1 MFEFLKTKRA
11 SGQAAPSPGTNLVPT
26 QSPQQHNDIRRE
38 LIRVVLK
45 DSLRAHGIP
54 TNWLA
59 CEVIIIT
66 RPQDR
71 DELHIQLVILKWH
84 EKLLRYADAFQ
95 REFLHDLDRFDPTVD
110 HSGYIVSWRFSP
122 DCDCPFKELPD
133 PRTWLQSTQAQAPE
147 EPVPVLDRRRVPRE
161 PHSAR
166 LDSPDAS
173 GGRQPED
180 YAPTQVAPLR

>member
-1 MFEFLKTKRA
+1 MFEFLKTRRVNDQVAQKTE
-11 SGQAAPSPGTNLVPT
+11 TNAVEAKNT
-26 QSPQQHNDIRRE
+26 QQHNDIRRE

-45 DSLRAHGIP
+45 DTLRAHGIP

-66 RPQDR
+66 RPNDGH
-71 DELHIQLVILKWH
+71 ETHIHLVVLKWH

-95 REFLHDLDRFDPTVD
+95 RKLLLDLDRFDPSVD
-110 HSGYIVSWRFSP
+110 HSGYIVSWRFAA
-122 DCDCPFKELPD
+122 DCGCPFKELPD
-133 PRTWLQSTQAQAPE
+133 PRTWLLSAQAQADE

-166 LDSPDAS
+166 SDSKATNRDNP
-173 GGRQPED
+173 PKE

>member
-1 MFEFLKTKRA
+1 MFEFLKTKRV
-11 SGQAAPSPGTNLVPT
+11 SSQAAPSAETNLAPAQNT
-26 QSPQQHNDIRRE
+26 QQHNDIRRE

-45 DSLRAHGIP
+45 DTLRANGIP

-66 RPQDR
+66 RPQEGDQ
-71 DELHIQLVILKWH
+71 LHVQLVILKWH

-95 REFLHDLDRFDPTVD
+95 REFLLDLDRFDPTVD

-133 PRTWLQSTQAQAPE
+133 PRTWLLSAQAQVAE
-147 EPVPVLDRRRVPRE
+147 EPVPVLDRRRVPRD

-166 LDSPDAS
+166 PDSPS
-173 GGRQPED
+173 TSRGRQPQE

>member
-11 SGQAAPSPGTNLVPT
+11 TSEAAPSAGTNLAPV
-26 QSPQQHNDIRRE
+26 QSPQQPNDIRRE

-45 DSLRAHGIP
+45 DSLRTHGIP

-71 DELHIQLVILKWH
+71 SELHIQLVILKWH

-95 REFLHDLDRFDPTVD
+95 REFLRDLDRFDPTVD
-110 HSGYIVSWRFSP
+110 HSGYIVSWRFSA
-122 DCDCPFKELPD
+122 DCNCPFKKLPD
-133 PRTWLQSTQAQAPE
+133 PGTWLHSAQTQNAD
-147 EPVPVLDRRRVPRE
+147 EPVAVLDRRRVARE
-161 PHSAR
+161 PHSAPPNPVNSDR
-166 LDSPDAS
+166 DS
-173 GGRQPED
+173 QPNE
-180 YAPTQVAPLR
+180 YAPTQVTPLR